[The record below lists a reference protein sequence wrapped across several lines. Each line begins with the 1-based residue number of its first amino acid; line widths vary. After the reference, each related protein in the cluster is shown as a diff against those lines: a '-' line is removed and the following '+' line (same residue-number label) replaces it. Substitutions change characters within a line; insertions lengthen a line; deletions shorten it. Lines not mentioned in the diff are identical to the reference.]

1 MNTVVLPVRLMRAI
15 GVKVVFIT
23 NAAGGLN
30 PLYNVGDIVCIMD
43 HLCIPMM
50 AGHNPLMGP
59 NDAELGPRF
68 PPMSNAYDDNL
79 QSLVMDSARR
89 LEMEYKVRP
98 NGVYCFVSGPMYESK
113 AECRYLRSVGG
124 DAVGM
129 STIPEIAAAHHSG
142 MKVLCLSVITNKVV
156 ITDGQEAANHEEV
169 LDAVNQCS
177 QQIQALITDIIV
189 NSKSYL
195 QSLPDLPTILPCK
208 EDELA
213 VSNSGGCKSRS
224 CPKPEKFFG
233 IPFHCLLM
241 GTCMLTVGASMAVL
255 MLRKR

>member
-1 MNTVVLPVRLMRAI
+1 
-15 GVKVVFIT
+15 VFIT

-89 LEMEYKVRP
+89 LKMEYKVRP

-129 STIPEIAAAHHSG
+129 STIPEIAAAHHAG

-169 LDAVNQCS
+169 LAAVNQCS
-177 QQIQALITDIIV
+177 QQIQTLITDIIV
-189 NSKSYL
+189 NSNSYL
-195 QSLPDLPTILPCK
+195 QSLPDLPTILPNV
-208 EDELA
+208 EDE
-213 VSNSGGCKSRS
+213 VSGTNSSACTSPSSSDRK
-224 CPKPEKFFG
+224 KHFG
-233 IPFHCLLM
+233 IPFHCLFM
-241 GTCMLTVGASMAVL
+241 STCMLTIGASMAVI